1 MKYRLRTINAA
12 LAVILLFSALGFT
25 PKGAVAQ
32 RSTIAPGDVAIILM
46 NTDTPDGLAFVALAD
61 LAEGTEIRFTDDG
74 WLSTT
79 NAFRANEGG
88 IKYTV
93 PTGGI
98 AAGTVVFED
107 YPFDDLGSP
116 WSIDNTDLGSN
127 GFSLATGGDQ
137 IIAFLGSALTP
148 SLIYALNDEGAAV
161 WQADATTSNESAL
174 PTGLIDG
181 ETAVAVT
188 EVDNVKLN
196 CTSNHTGTKDQLLE
210 YISDNTNW
218 IGDDGNPLAI
228 DAGCSFTITSG
239 EPALVINEIDYDQP
253 STDNAEFVELKNT
266 GSISIDLSSY
276 SVELINGDG
285 GGASVAGT
293 INLPSVTLAAG
304 DYYVICGDAANVAN
318 CDLDVS
324 PDTNL
329 IQNGAPDAVGLRF
342 NGDLVDTV
350 SYEGDTGAPYTEFS
364 GVGLIDDAVGYKSIS
379 RCPDGVDTDIN
390 NVDFKYTDST
400 PGITNY
406 CPVDDAPSVASTV
419 PANGAAG
426 VAVGADIV
434 ITFSEP
440 VAVAAGWYTISC
452 DISGTHTAV
461 VTGGDTVY
469 TLNPESDFVAAESCT
484 ATIAAATVT
493 DLDIIDPPDNMAA
506 DHVFT
511 FTTTYCGQT
520 YTKINEIQG
529 SGLTSLFVGQTKT
542 VEGVVTAYL
551 PGMDGSYLESVP
563 NDKDADETTSEGIFV
578 YKLNATPGDIVRV
591 TGSVSEYTGS
601 YGNTALM
608 TQLGSISNV
617 EVCGGIGI
625 APTPITLP
633 IPSDA
638 DPNAYLERYEGM
650 LVSFE
655 QPLTIQQNYYQG
667 RFGQLTLGVDGRIM
681 NPTNGTGGDYIGNI
695 RRMVILDDGS
705 TVQNPNPISYYPLDG
720 ALRAG
725 DVVTELVG
733 VMDQGRITSARSYVT
748 EELVFPDVY
757 YRIHPVVPPALEI
770 HNPRPIDSPDIKG
783 EVKIVSF
790 NVLNYF
796 TTLDILPY
804 PAESPYDVDLG
815 ITPRGADSA
824 TEFTRQ
830 QDKLVAAALDIDAD
844 ILGLNEIEAWDGA
857 NAVEAFT
864 DALNTE
870 LGDTVYA
877 YIPDPA
883 SGVGGDAIQQ
893 AIIYKPASVSPVGAA
908 LSLSATPF
916 DLYRYPIA
924 QLFADNASGEQF
936 WVVVNHFKS
945 KNCGDPNYDG
955 DEDLGGGIGCYNA
968 TRVAM
973 SEALL
978 TWIDTT
984 LSVLDPDV
992 IVTGDLNSYGGEDP
1006 IMTLTD
1012 AGMVDQ
1018 VAQHL
1023 DPLDRYTYVFD
1034 GMAGYLDH
1042 AITTPSLAEYVAD
1055 AAIWHINTDEPSVID
1070 YNLEFKN
1077 PDLYQSH
1084 EFRSSD
1090 HDPVIITLRF
1100 SEFIYYFPLI
1110 FN

>member
-12 LAVILLFSALGFT
+12 LAVILLFSALGFM

-107 YPFDDLGSP
+107 DPFDDLGSP

-148 SLIYALNDEGAAV
+148 SLVYALNGEGAAV
-161 WQADATTSNESAL
+161 WQADATTSNDSAL

-196 CTSNHTGTKDQLLE
+196 CTSNHTGTKEQLLE

-228 DAGCSFTITSG
+228 DSGCSFTVTSG

-329 IQNGAPDAVGLRF
+329 IQNGAPDAVGLRL
-342 NGDLVDTV
+342 GTELVDTV
-350 SYEGDTGAPYTEFS
+350 SYEGDTGAPYTEGS
-364 GVGLIDDAVGYKSIS
+364 GVGLIDDASEVLKSIS
-379 RCPDGVDTDIN
+379 RCPDGVDTDVN

-406 CPVDDAPSVASTV
+406 CPVDVAPSVASTV
-419 PANGAAG
+419 PANGANG
-426 VAVGADIV
+426 VAVDADIV
-434 ITFSEP
+434 VTFSEP
-440 VAVAAGWYTISC
+440 VNLSSDWFGVECG
-452 DISGTHTAV
+452 SGTHTSTV
-461 VTGGDTVY
+461 SGGPTTY
-469 TLNPESDFVAAESCT
+469 TISPEWDFLPAESCT
-484 ATIAAATVT
+484 VTIYEHAVS
-493 DLDIIDPPDNMAA
+493 DVDEIDPPDLMAA
-506 DHVFT
+506 RYSFT
-511 FTTTYCGQT
+511 FSTTYCGQT
-520 YTKINEIQG
+520 YTKLNEIQG
-529 SGLTSLFVGQTKT
+529 SGVTSPAATQVKT
-542 VEGVVTAYL
+542 VEGVVSAYL
-551 PGMDGSYLESVP
+551 AGLGGSFLQSL
-563 NDKDADETTSEGIFV
+563 DADVDLDDATSEGLFV
-578 YKLNATPGDIVRV
+578 YGLNKSVGDHVRV
-591 TGSVSEYTGS
+591 TGTVSEYNGS
-601 YGNTALM
+601 YGAMAAM
-608 TQLGSISNV
+608 TQLSSISNV
-617 EVCGGIGI
+617 ETCATGLSPVVV
-625 APTPITLP
+625 PVSLP
-633 IPSDA
+633 IPDEA
-638 DPNAYLERYEGM
+638 DPNVYLERYEGM

-655 QPLTIQQNYYQG
+655 QTLTIQQNYFQG
-667 RFGQLTLGVDGRIM
+667 RFGQLTLGSDGRIM
-681 NPTNGTGGDYIGNI
+681 NPTNGTGGDYIDNI
-695 RRMVILDDGS
+695 GRMIVLDDGS
-705 TVQNPNPISYYPLDG
+705 TVQNPNPISYYASDG
-720 ALRAG
+720 VLRAG
-725 DVVTELVG
+725 DTVSGLIG
-733 VMDQGRITSARSYVT
+733 IIDQGRTTAVRSNVA

-757 YRIHPVVPPALEI
+757 YRIHPVSVPVFTI
-770 HNPRPIDSPDIKG
+770 TNPRPTTSPELEG
-783 EVKIVSF
+783 ELKIVSF

-796 TTLDILPY
+796 TTIDTTPY
-804 PAESPYDVDLG
+804 PPGSPYTSEN
-815 ITPRGADSA
+815 TPRGADSPL
-824 TEFTRQ
+824 EFTRQ
-830 QDKLVAAALDIDAD
+830 QDKLVSAALDIDAD
-844 ILGLNEIEAWDGA
+844 VYGLNEIEAWDGA
-857 NAVEAFT
+857 GAVAAFT
-864 DALNTE
+864 EALNAAA
-870 LGDTVYA
+870 GSPIYNF
-877 YIPDPA
+877 IHDPLT
-883 SGVGGDAIQQ
+883 GVGGDAIQQ
-893 AIIYKPASVSPVGAA
+893 AIIYKPASVSPVGEA
-908 LSLSATPF
+908 LSLSVAPF

-924 QLFADNASGEQF
+924 QLFEDNASGEQF
-936 WVVVNHFKS
+936 WVIVNHFKS
-945 KNCGDPNYDG
+945 KNCGDPNYTG

-978 TWIDTT
+978 DWIEGT
-984 LSVLDPDV
+984 LAPIEPNV

-1006 IMTLTD
+1006 ILTLTTGGLVNQIED
-1012 AGMVDQ
+1012 K
-1018 VAQHL
+1018 L
-1023 DPLDRYTYVFD
+1023 DETDRYTYVFD

-1042 AITTPSLAEYVAD
+1042 ALTTTSLADNVAD
-1055 AAIWHINTDEPSVID
+1055 VAIWHINADELSVID
-1070 YNLEFKN
+1070 YNLEFKS

-1100 SEFIYYFPLI
+1100 TWTYYFPLI
-1110 FN
+1110 FR

>member
-12 LAVILLFSALGFT
+12 LAVILLFSALGFMPRTVEAGT
-25 PKGAVAQ
+25 PTELFFSEYIEGSSYSKALEIYNGTGAAVDLAAGAYNIQMYFNGNVAATL
-32 RSTIAPGDVAIILM
+32 TINLTGTVADGDVFVVAGSNATTPADPAILAQADLVSFDSFFNGDDAVVLRKGTDIIDVIGQIGYDPGSQWGVDLVSTAD
-46 NTDTPDGLAFVALAD
+46 NTLRRKDTVCQGDPNGSDVFDPALEWDGYELNTFDGLGTHTANCGGTELPIIRINELDSDTPD
-61 LAEGTEIRFTDDG
+61 
-74 WLSTT
+74 S
-79 NAFRANEGG
+79 
-88 IKYTV
+88 
-93 PTGGI
+93 
-98 AAGTVVFED
+98 
-107 YPFDDLGSP
+107 
-116 WSIDNTDLGSN
+116 TDL
-127 GFSLATGGDQ
+127 L
-137 IIAFLGSALTP
+137 
-148 SLIYALNDEGAAV
+148 
-161 WQADATTSNESAL
+161 
-174 PTGLIDG
+174 
-181 ETAVAVT
+181 
-188 EVDNVKLN
+188 
-196 CTSNHTGTKDQLLE
+196 
-210 YISDNTNW
+210 
-218 IGDDGNPLAI
+218 
-228 DAGCSFTITSG
+228 
-239 EPALVINEIDYDQP
+239 
-253 STDNAEFVELKNT
+253 EFVELYDGGFGNT
-266 GSISIDLSSY
+266 PLDGLVLVFYNGNVDLSYAAYDLDTY
-276 SVELINGDG
+276 STDANGYFLIGNSGVIPTPSLTFANGFLQNGQD
-285 GGASVAGT
+285 AVALYT
-293 INLPSVTLAAG
+293 
-304 DYYVICGDAANVAN
+304 GDATSFPNGTAII
-318 CDLDVS
+318 LE
-324 PDTNL
+324 NL
-329 IQNGAPDAVGLRF
+329 IDAIVYDTDDADDPGLLPLLNAGQPQVNEAGALNKDIHSNQRCPNGSGGLR
-342 NGDLVDTV
+342 NTDTYV
-350 SYEGDTGAPYTEFS
+350 QRTP
-364 GVGLIDDAVGYKSIS
+364 
-379 RCPDGVDTDIN
+379 
-390 NVDFKYTDST
+390 T
-400 PGITNY
+400 PGGENY
-406 CPVDDAPSVASTV
+406 CPLDDAPSVASTV
-419 PANGAAG
+419 PANGEAG
-426 VAVGADIV
+426 VAVDADIV
-434 ITFSEP
+434 VTFSEQVT
-440 VAVAAGWYTISC
+440 VAPGWYTISC

-469 TLNPESDFVAAESCT
+469 SLNPDTDFVAAESCT
-484 ATIAAATVT
+484 VTIAAATVT

-506 DHVFT
+506 DYSFT
-511 FTTTYCGQT
+511 FRTPFCGEE
-520 YTKINEIQG
+520 YTKINVIQG
-529 SGLTSLFVGQTKT
+529 SGLTSPFVGQTKT

-551 PGMDGSYLESVP
+551 PGMSGSYLESVP

-578 YKLNATPGDIVRV
+578 YQLNKDPGDIVRV
-591 TGSVSEYTGS
+591 TGLVSDFTS
-601 YGNTALM
+601 TSFGNVASM
-608 TQLGSISNV
+608 TQLSSITNV
-617 EVCGGIGI
+617 EVCNGIGV

-650 LVSFE
+650 LVSFD
-655 QPLTIQQNYYQG
+655 QPLTVQQNYFQG
-667 RFGQLTLGVDGRIM
+667 RFGQLTLGSDGRIM
-681 NPTNGTGGDYIGNI
+681 NPTNGTGGDYTDNIG
-695 RRMVILDDGS
+695 RMIVLDDGS
-705 TVQNPNPISYYPLDG
+705 TVQNPNPISYYPNDG

-725 DVVTELVG
+725 DTISGLVG
-733 VMDQGRITSARSYVT
+733 VIDQGWINTKTSG
-748 EELVFPDVY
+748 EPLFPNAY
-757 YRIHPVVPPALEI
+757 YRIHPVVPPILAI
-770 HNPRPIDSPDIKG
+770 TNPRPQDSPEQAGNIS
-783 EVKIVSF
+783 IASF

-796 TTLDILPY
+796 TTLDIKPY
-804 PAESPYDVDLG
+804 PIDSPYTSDN
-815 ITPRGADSA
+815 TPRGADSA
-824 TEFTRQ
+824 TELTRQ

-857 NAVEAFT
+857 YAVEAFT
-864 DALNTE
+864 NALNTA
-870 LGDTVYA
+870 LGETVYA

-883 SGVGGDAIQQ
+883 GGVGGDAIQQ

-945 KNCGDPNYDG
+945 KNCGDPNYTG

-978 TWIDTT
+978 TWIDES